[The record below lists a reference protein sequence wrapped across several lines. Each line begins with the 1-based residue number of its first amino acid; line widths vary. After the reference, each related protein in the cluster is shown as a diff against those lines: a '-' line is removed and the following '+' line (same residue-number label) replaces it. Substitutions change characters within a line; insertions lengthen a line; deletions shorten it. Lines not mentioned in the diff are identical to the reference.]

1 MDVPIHI
8 LSPISC
14 LSSLSNPAAAKS
26 QNYQSIRAAKTSAKP
41 TKTPS
46 IIAASWKGNL
56 REALASLG
64 VLNSQGNPIPT
75 CLDEHYSFAIEL
87 CAAQRELSCG
97 KQIHAHFLKSN
108 WVHDAV
114 FLNTKLVF
122 MYGKCGSAVDA
133 GKVFDRM
140 PERTIF
146 TWNAIVGA
154 YVNNG
159 KPLRALKVYEEMR
172 ALGVPPDAHTFP
184 CALKACG
191 EIGDLSCGTEIHGLV
206 LKLRFTSNIFVVN
219 SLVDMYGKCN
229 DLSSARLIFDR
240 MSHGYDV
247 VSLNSIISA
256 YSANGM
262 AEEAL
267 SLFIELLKAG
277 LNPSTYTLVAALQA
291 CEEPFTGTFGLE
303 VHALV
308 IKSGHC
314 LDAYV
319 SNALLAMYIRN
330 NKMHEAA
337 QIFNG
342 VDQKDTICWNSMIS
356 GYAQNG
362 HFVEG
367 IDLFH
372 QMINSGR
379 KPDCVSL
386 MSVLSAS
393 GRLGD
398 LLHGKET
405 HAFALKRGLD
415 GELQIGNTLVDMYA
429 KCGKIDYMDR
439 AFRRILHK
447 DFISWTTVISAYA
460 QSYPLQ
466 ALQLFREVQLEGIDI
481 DALMIGSVLLACGEL
496 RLNLIAEEVH
506 GYSIRRGLYDLVT
519 QKTLIRVYG
528 DCRNLEYSRRIFVMI
543 GVKDVVSLTSMMR
556 SFVHNGLANDALNL
570 VLYMKEVGMELDY
583 VAVLS
588 MISAA
593 TSLSVLR
600 RGREVHGYLIRKGYV
615 LKGSIASS
623 LLDMYACCG
632 TLEDSFKI
640 FSTVNERD
648 LVLWTSMINS
658 YGMHGRGVEAIG
670 LFLKMEE
677 ENIVPDHI
685 TFLVL
690 LHACSHSALVAEGK
704 IVFETMERKY
714 NLEPWP
720 EHYACLVD
728 LLGRANHLE
737 EAFQVLRTMK
747 PEPTAAVWC
756 ALLHACHVHSNKELG
771 VIAAK
776 KLLELEPENPGNY
789 VLVSNVYASGNRWD
803 DAEEVRTTMKGQG
816 MKKEPACS
824 WIEIGNEVHTFV
836 AQDKS
841 HPRCDEI
848 YQKLS
853 FITKKLE
860 TEGGYVAQTKHVFQ
874 NVEES
879 EKVWLLN
886 GHSERLAIA
895 WALLV
900 TDSKTQIR
908 IMKNLRVC
916 GDCHNFIKLAS
927 KVLERDIIVRDAK
940 RFHHFRNGAC
950 SCRDFW

>member
-8 LSPISC
+8 LSPTSC

-26 QNYQSIRAAKTSAKP
+26 QNFRPIRAAKTSAKP
-41 TKTPS
+41 TKTSS
-46 IIAASWKGNL
+46 IKAASWKGNL

-64 VLNSQGNPIPT
+64 VLTSQGNPIST
-75 CLDEHYSFAIEL
+75 CLDEHYSLAIEL

-97 KQIHAHFLKSN
+97 KQIHAHFLKSK

-114 FLNTKLVF
+114 FLNTKLVC
-122 MYGKCGSAVDA
+122 MYGKCGSAEDA

-159 KPLRALKVYEEMR
+159 EPLRALKVYEEMR

-184 CALKACG
+184 CALKACV
-191 EIGDLSCGTEIHGLV
+191 EIGDLSCGSEIHGLA
-206 LKLRFTSNIFVVN
+206 LKLGFTSNIFVVN
-219 SLVDMYGKCN
+219 SLVDIGSFKSLHRIADSWFESKYIYSC
-229 DLSSARLIFDR
+229 
-240 MSHGYDV
+240 GY
-247 VSLNSIISA
+247 
-256 YSANGM
+256 
-262 AEEAL
+262 
-267 SLFIELLKAG
+267 
-277 LNPSTYTLVAALQA
+277 
-291 CEEPFTGTFGLE
+291 FTGLQGAI
-303 VHALV
+303 HWD
-308 IKSGHC
+308 IWH
-314 LDAYV
+314 
-319 SNALLAMYIRN
+319 R
-330 NKMHEAA
+330 
-337 QIFNG
+337 
-342 VDQKDTICWNSMIS
+342 
-356 GYAQNG
+356 
-362 HFVEG
+362 
-367 IDLFH
+367 
-372 QMINSGR
+372 GR

-429 KCGKIDYMDR
+429 KCGQIDYMDR

-447 DFISWTTVISAYA
+447 DNISWTTVISAYA
-460 QSYPLQ
+460 QSCYYPLQ

-496 RLNLIAEEVH
+496 RLNLVAEQVH

-528 DCRNLEYSRRIFVMI
+528 DCGNIEYSRRIFVMI

-556 SFVHNGLANDALNL
+556 SFVHNGLANDALAL

-600 RGREVHGYLIRKGYV
+600 RGREVHGYLIRKGYP

-640 FSTVNERD
+640 FSAVNERD

-690 LHACSHSALVAEGK
+690 LHACSHSALVEEGK
-704 IVFETMERKY
+704 MVFETMERKY

-728 LLGRANHLE
+728 LLGRANHLQ

-789 VLVSNVYASGNRWD
+789 VLVSNLYASGNRWD

-824 WIEIGNEVHTFV
+824 WTEIGNEVHTFV

-841 HPRCDEI
+841 HPRRDEI

-853 FITKKLE
+853 FVTKKLE
-860 TEGGYVAQTKHVFQ
+860 REGGYVAQTKHVFQ
-874 NVEES
+874 NVEER
-879 EKVWLLN
+879 EKVRLLN

-895 WALLV
+895 CALLV

-927 KVLERDIIVRDAK
+927 KVLDREIIVRDAK

-950 SCRDFW
+950 SCGDFW